1 MRSRPVE
8 GPAEEVEG
16 EPKTEEATTAEAAV
30 ATDATEATDATDATE
45 ATTEATADAKTAVQA
60 EA

>member
-30 ATDATEATDATDATE
+30 ATDATDATDATE